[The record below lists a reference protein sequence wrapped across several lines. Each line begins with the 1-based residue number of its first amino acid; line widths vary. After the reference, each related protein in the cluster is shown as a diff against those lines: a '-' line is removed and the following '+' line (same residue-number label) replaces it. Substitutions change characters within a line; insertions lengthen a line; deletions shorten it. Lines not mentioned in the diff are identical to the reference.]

1 MKNINGL
8 SLCFDLDGTIVDTAP
23 DLVRVLNLV
32 ISEDGLKETH
42 YASARRDV
50 GFGSRYLIEKAFERA
65 NIHITSSRIAA
76 LQALFLKLY
85 AEDIAQK
92 SRQFPG
98 VMDTLM
104 ALKKAGANLS
114 VCTNKPGYLARPL
127 LQKLG
132 MSEIFDRIV
141 GSDDVPHKKPHP
153 GHIYAAAGHKSRKS
167 IIMIGDSLPDILA
180 AKNAKISSIAV
191 SYGYCPIAVEKL
203 GADAV
208 IRRFRDLPSALKDI
222 ST

>member
-1 MKNINGL
+1 
-8 SLCFDLDGTIVDTAP
+8 
-23 DLVRVLNLV
+23 VRVLNLV

-65 NIHITSSRIAA
+65 NIHITPSRIAA

-208 IRRFRDLPSALKDI
+208 IRRFKDLPSALKDI